1 MSTLNYQYITAH
13 ISAGYSSFLNK
24 LVLKKRFNE
33 KQLTREGKRIMVM
46 CMIYKL
52 EPVLLQVIKMG

>member
-24 LVLKKRFNE
+24 LVLKKRFND
-33 KQLTREGKRIMVM
+33 KQLTREGK
-46 CMIYKL
+46 
-52 EPVLLQVIKMG
+52 